1 MCWEKQVIKKPTV
14 FQYRIKCQ
22 QRTLCG
28 HSKTLRNPETL
39 PDRLLVSTDYF
50 SLSQTAIRI
59 QPAPPLKIQYCKRL
73 PTPLYIGS
81 NGGSE
86 QSCFTFSNL
95 SPLCACT
102 RWCWAAGWRE
112 IINPEGKKKK
122 IILGYKTADLQIWRQ
137 LLFNW
142 WDRSRQTDA
151 CTLGCP
157 DSATS
162 FLIREE
168 AIRSTVKMD
177 CSTFRGVRMSRGKV
191 RVSF

>member
-1 MCWEKQVIKKPTV
+1 M
-14 FQYRIKCQ
+14 Q
-22 QRTLCG
+22 QTALCG
-28 HSKTLRNPETL
+28 HSKWNPETL
-39 PDRLLVSTDYF
+39 PNRSLVSTDYF
-50 SLSQTAIRI
+50 SLPQTAKRI
-59 QPAPPLKIQYCKRL
+59 QPFPPLKIQYCKRL

-102 RWCWAAGWRE
+102 RWCRAAGWRE
-112 IINPEGKKKK
+112 IINPEEKKI

-142 WDRSRQTDA
+142 WDRSRQPDA

-157 DSATS
+157 YSAPS
-162 FLIREE
+162 FLIWEE
-168 AIRSTVKMD
+168 AIRQH
-177 CSTFRGVRMSRGKV
+177 CWNGLLNL
-191 RVSF
+191 